1 MNISK
6 LTKHIRIDRVI
17 TKVAH
22 RAKKK
27 IVTWNLRRLATS
39 FMLLGLAIIVV
50 GSYLAYTKL
59 YMTNERKFWLAVDN
73 SLATKSVTRELKSGG
88 SGNQVVQSQRFA
100 FAPQMATESKVS
112 YVQKSAVT
120 DTSVVTEG
128 VSFPDSQ
135 YQRYVKFKTNQ
146 TNSDGQ
152 SPTLD
157 TILGKWEQNKT
168 SDADLEQARLNYVSQ
183 LVTLAVFGN
192 YDANFRHDVM
202 SKLKNENIYT
212 VNFNNVREDTKNG
225 EAVLTYSVSVG
236 LKGYA
241 AVVQKA
247 FTRSGYGNFPP
258 LNPEQYQDSTRVNAE
273 FIVSK
278 KTNNIVGINFGSR
291 SESYSGY
298 GINKTVERP
307 NATFNQG
314 ELEQAV
320 QKEIQGIL

>member
-6 LTKHIRIDRVI
+6 LKKHIRIDRVI

-88 SGNQVVQSQRFA
+88 RGNQVVQSQRFA

-152 SPTLD
+152 SPT
-157 TILGKWEQNKT
+157 
-168 SDADLEQARLNYVSQ
+168 
-183 LVTLAVFGN
+183 
-192 YDANFRHDVM
+192 
-202 SKLKNENIYT
+202 
-212 VNFNNVREDTKNG
+212 
-225 EAVLTYSVSVG
+225 
-236 LKGYA
+236 
-241 AVVQKA
+241 
-247 FTRSGYGNFPP
+247 
-258 LNPEQYQDSTRVNAE
+258 
-273 FIVSK
+273 
-278 KTNNIVGINFGSR
+278 
-291 SESYSGY
+291 
-298 GINKTVERP
+298 
-307 NATFNQG
+307 
-314 ELEQAV
+314 
-320 QKEIQGIL
+320 